1 MTDKPNTL
9 ALNARQWRVLMNDHL
24 EVLKA
29 GILSSE
35 VLDDAGLKNVF
46 RHLDEVRLMAGAW
59 YQNSPVPEKP
69 KITIPDLGAA
79 MGMEPLDMSQPA
91 QSANGVAPKKG
102 GWPKG
107 KSRKQPAQAVL

>member
-29 GILSSE
+29 GVASAE
-35 VLDDAGLKNVF
+35 VLDDAGLKNVLW
-46 RHLDEVRLMAGAW
+46 HLDEVRLMAGAW
-59 YQNSPVPEKP
+59 YQNSPAPAPTADVQADAEQD
-69 KITIPDLGAA
+69 TQTNGA
-79 MGMEPLDMSQPA
+79 
-91 QSANGVAPKKG
+91 VRKG

-107 KSRKQPAQAVL
+107 KSRKQRLAPQGVQ

>member
-29 GILSSE
+29 VVASAE
-35 VLDDAGLKNVF
+35 VLDDAGLKNVM

-59 YQNSPVPEKP
+59 YQNSPPP
-69 KITIPDLGAA
+69 APAA
-79 MGMEPLDMSQPA
+79 DVQAAADVA
-91 QSANGVAPKKG
+91 QDTQTNDAAPKRRG
-102 GWPKG
+102 GWPAG
-107 KSRKQPAQAVL
+107 KPRKQRLNPAQVQ